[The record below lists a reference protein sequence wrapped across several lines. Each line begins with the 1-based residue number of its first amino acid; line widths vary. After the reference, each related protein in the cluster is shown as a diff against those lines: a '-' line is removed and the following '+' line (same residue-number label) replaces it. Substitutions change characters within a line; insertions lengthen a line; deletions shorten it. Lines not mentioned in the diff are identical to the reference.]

1 MICEICKKEGA
12 MFSRMEKNYCLVCW
26 EDFLKWMDHIE
37 AKDRGAGDEDEI
49 QWDYFKDMKV
59 DGEVTDEKR

>member
-1 MICEICKKEGA
+1 MICDICKKKDTRKGRDL
-12 MFSRMEKNYCLVCW
+12 FNRMGKNYCSACW

-37 AKDRGAGDEDEI
+37 AKDSGVSDEDEI

-59 DGEVTDEKR
+59 EDN